1 MSPAFVQRA
10 AVLAAGALLAGVFGL
25 ALAQAGRGGGGA
37 ELPAPAV
44 SSLEDW
50 TPALAG
56 VAKTA
61 PRAGRPGDCG
71 WLLLPRTQG
80 VIHPVLPCGTRI
92 YLAFGEGIALT
103 RVVAQSPVGD
113 GRQMDV
119 TPRLAQ
125 RLGLAGV
132 REIRWTFSR

>member
-1 MSPAFVQRA
+1 MSHAFVQRA
-10 AVLAAGALLAGVFGL
+10 AVLAAAALLAGVFGL
-25 ALAQAGRGGGGA
+25 ALAQAGRDGDSA

-50 TPALAG
+50 STALAG
-56 VAKTA
+56 VAKTV
-61 PRAGRPGDCG
+61 PLAGRPGDCG
-71 WLLLPRTQG
+71 WLLVRRTQG

-92 YLAFGEGIALT
+92 YLAYGERVALT

-113 GRQMDV
+113 GRQVDV

-125 RLGLAGV
+125 RLGLTGV
-132 REIRWTFSR
+132 REVRWTFSR